1 MINKA
6 VCCSD
11 NYYAVKACKSSV
23 FSYAY
28 SDRDEIYF

>member
-1 MINKA
+1 MFNKA

-11 NYYAVKACKSSV
+11 IYYAFKVCKGSA

>member
-1 MINKA
+1 MFDKA

-11 NYYAVKACKSSV
+11 IYYAVKAYKGSI